1 MNYNGFNAS
10 GFNPLAPNTIP
21 NDGRYSQSYY
31 MQNAPVLN
39 PRKWVQ
45 GVSGAKSYLVAPN
58 TSVDLWDSESNTI
71 YVKSADASGMP
82 SIKILD
88 YTVRELNQNIPIA
101 ETNVI
106 DGDYVSREDFE
117 ALRDE
122 LEALKG
128 KLNNLKPCKC
138 SSEPKKR
145 ENNLVK
151 SGNGGNKR

>member
-1 MNYNGFNAS
+1 
-10 GFNPLAPNTIP
+10 
-21 NDGRYSQSYY
+21 
-31 MQNAPVLN
+31 
-39 PRKWVQ
+39 
-45 GVSGAKSYLVAPN
+45 
-58 TSVDLWDSESNTI
+58 
-71 YVKSADASGMP
+71 MP

-88 YTVRELNQNIPIA
+88 YSVREPNQNIPIA

-106 DGDYVSREDFE
+106 GEEFVSREDFE
-117 ALRDE
+117 ALRGE

-151 SGNGGNKR
+151 NGNGGNKR